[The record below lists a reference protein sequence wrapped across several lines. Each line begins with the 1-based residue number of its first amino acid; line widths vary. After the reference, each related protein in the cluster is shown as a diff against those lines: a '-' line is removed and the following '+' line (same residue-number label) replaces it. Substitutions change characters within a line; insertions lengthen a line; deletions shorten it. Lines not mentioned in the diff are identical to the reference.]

1 MSTYEKRQNKFKR
14 KRGDEDYRY
23 SNQRKVS
30 IGKEDEDLKDSID
43 GYATSKFHRNST
55 PNEYTV
61 TMKALKLYSQSNFP
75 GPVTREITGGDP
87 DALSINVTMPMNL
100 IVDQLGA
107 RPGAGPAEAN
117 NRKKWESDEKS
128 LSEDWIRRRRK
139 YLEQTGKLK
148 GIIEQEFMTT
158 DLREELNRVQAYR
171 DAFNND
177 QGSMRAFMIVLIEQ
191 LSKIL
196 SWSEANSKDAII
208 KEIKQMKIADKG
220 DAYAYFTDI
229 ENLINLLIN
238 ANVEISKKQLNVAG
252 IADVAVRDTQINH
265 IKLMES
271 ARVDGD
277 KELIKRIY
285 DEFFY
290 YALDDRGMTHYT
302 NKSNEQQTAKGETP
316 YSTRTTDANNNV
328 TGGLGNMMKSMKKTL
343 DRIKRENPTKKIYY
357 VRDKPEFGN
366 RLKTDAT
373 NILVNAQNEVKIDS
387 HEGVDFENKD
397 PTKKPCFYCRDTLVR
412 FSACKKHDWNS
423 CFFNEKGNATKKKT
437 AEEKKKAVDFSKVK
451 REYVKKNNIGRQ
463 R

>member
-100 IVDQLGA
+100 IVNQLGA

-128 LSEDWIRRRRK
+128 LSEDWIKRRRK
-139 YLEQTGKLK
+139 YLEQVGKLK
-148 GIIEQEFMTT
+148 GIIEQDFMTT

-302 NKSNEQQTAKGETP
+302 NKSNEQH
-316 YSTRTTDANNNV
+316 YSPCN
-328 TGGLGNMMKSMKKTL
+328 KK
-343 DRIKRENPTKKIYY
+343 
-357 VRDKPEFGN
+357 
-366 RLKTDAT
+366 
-373 NILVNAQNEVKIDS
+373 
-387 HEGVDFENKD
+387 
-397 PTKKPCFYCRDTLVR
+397 
-412 FSACKKHDWNS
+412 
-423 CFFNEKGNATKKKT
+423 
-437 AEEKKKAVDFSKVK
+437 
-451 REYVKKNNIGRQ
+451 
-463 R
+463 